1 MLLALQSDIRD
12 GRKFQK
18 SELKFCRRILKILFS
33 TFCALWRIN
42 LLNRFSFKKASKSLS
57 AETRACSLKYET
69 SAHKF
74 YEIPHQCDSKNLK
87 QIFQFV
93 NLKPEKNFDCSI
105 TKNETQKNKLKQ
117 RDELATM
124 YLAT

>member
-1 MLLALQSDIRD
+1 M
-12 GRKFQK
+12 
-18 SELKFCRRILKILFS
+18 
-33 TFCALWRIN
+33 
-42 LLNRFSFKKASKSLS
+42 NRFSFKKASKPLRVETQAFSLNF
-57 AETRACSLKYET
+57 ET
-69 SAHKF
+69 SALKF